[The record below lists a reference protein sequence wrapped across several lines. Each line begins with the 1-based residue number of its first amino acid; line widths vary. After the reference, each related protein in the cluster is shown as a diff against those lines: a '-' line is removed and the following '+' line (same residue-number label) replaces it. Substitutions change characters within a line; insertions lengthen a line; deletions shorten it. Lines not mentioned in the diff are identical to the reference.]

1 MSECGNPPRLS
12 SDERQAARSAL
23 HRALFGT
30 ELGVHFGR
38 LMRELDACAAELADT
53 KAMLARGVEF
63 VEEDAEARGRAA
75 CEARCQTEL
84 RAACTWDFEGR
95 GEWGYSMDEAI
106 EHVEELGYTC
116 LTDYLKRIRSA
127 LEVVEKPSPPSASS
141 APEPENKA

>member
-63 VEEDAEARGRAA
+63 VEEDAQIRALLIGLAQRMRECRPLLSRDSGAVVPASLVDGWAGEVDRLLSTLSVTASVTELVAARRGRS
-75 CEARCQTEL
+75 
-84 RAACTWDFEGR
+84 DP
-95 GEWGYSMDEAI
+95 GED
-106 EHVEELGYTC
+106 
-116 LTDYLKRIRSA
+116 
-127 LEVVEKPSPPSASS
+127 
-141 APEPENKA
+141 